1 MALSHRS
8 GDLFAFRDLDAL
20 GHGCNCAGMMG
31 AGIAWAFAQRFPG
44 MEDAYRR
51 RCRDGRFRLGG
62 FFAWDPDAP
71 PVVYNLATQP
81 QPGRCADLGA
91 IRVAVQ
97 AMLADA
103 QQRGLARVGMPR
115 IGAGIGGLAWAE
127 VEAAIRPLAERSP
140 VELVV
145 VSLPGGR

>member
-1 MALSHRS
+1 MFSERS

-20 GHGCNCAGMMG
+20 AHGCNCAGVMG
-31 AGIAWAFAQRFPG
+31 GGIAWAFAQRYPG
-44 MEDAYRR
+44 LREAYQRA
-51 RCRDGRFRLGG
+51 CADGG
-62 FFAWDPDAP
+62 FRPGGFLAWELSAP
-71 PVVYNLATQP
+71 PLIYNLATQP

-145 VSLPGGR
+145 VSLPSRI